1 MAGDSRLSS
10 VAARQRITDEGE
22 AKGGPVPKIPSALQG
37 SDGPTVTNEPILLFA
52 KLPGVT
58 NLQFNGPVLRTS
70 VHQHQ
75 QRLRWKLPP

>member
-1 MAGDSRLSS
+1 MTSSNNGGRFRLSS

-58 NLQFNGPVLRTS
+58 NL
-70 VHQHQ
+70 
-75 QRLRWKLPP
+75 